1 MKVMNGNP
9 DGLPEAWCAY
19 LIDCWNRNKPAKLKF
34 TIHFYKTI
42 MAIDIVAGMRVFTE
56 VVEAGSFAGAADRLD
71 LSRGMATRYVA
82 QLEAHLG
89 VRLLNRT
96 TRKLSLTEA
105 GSDYYQRA
113 TQILAMVE
121 EAETSAAQ
129 EASVP
134 RGTLRVNTSVAF
146 GVRHL
151 GRAITEY
158 LQRYPSVDIDLT
170 LNDRVVD
177 LVEEGFDV
185 AIRVAAQIDPG
196 LVARRLTRARIV
208 ACAAP
213 AYLKAHGTPKSP
225 GELSGH
231 NCISYSYSSLQN
243 EWHFKRK
250 GVERTVRVAGNL
262 RGNNGDVLVN
272 AAIEGLGVIL
282 HPTFLVFEALRQK
295 QLVRILSDWEADEL
309 SVFAVYPHRK
319 FLPPK
324 VRSFIDFLAE
334 RFGPEPYWDAVGK
347 RGRGI

>member
-1 MKVMNGNP
+1 MKV
-9 DGLPEAWCAY
+9 
-19 LIDCWNRNKPAKLKF
+19 F
-34 TIHFYKTI
+34 T
-42 MAIDIVAGMRVFTE
+42 A

-96 TRKLSLTEA
+96 TRRLSLTEA
-105 GSDYYQRA
+105 GSDYCQRA

-146 GVRHL
+146 GVRHI
-151 GRAITEY
+151 GPAITEY
-158 LQRYPSVDIDLT
+158 LQRYPGVDLDLT

-177 LVEEGFDV
+177 LVDEGFDV
-185 AIRVAAQIDPG
+185 AIRVAARIDPG

-208 ACAAP
+208 ACASP
-213 AYLKAHGTPKSP
+213 AYLKKHGTPKSP
-225 GELSGH
+225 EELAGH
-231 NCISYSYSSLQN
+231 NCISYAYWSLQN
-243 EWHFKRK
+243 DWHFRRK
-250 GVERTVRVAGNL
+250 SVERTVRVSGNL
-262 RGNNGDVLVN
+262 RGNNGDILVN

-282 HPTFLVFEALRQK
+282 HPTFLVFEALQK
-295 QLVRILSDWEADEL
+295 KKLVRILPDWEADEL

-334 RFGPEPYWDAVGK
+334 RFAPEPYWDA
-347 RGRGI
+347 GIVK

>member
-1 MKVMNGNP
+1 
-9 DGLPEAWCAY
+9 
-19 LIDCWNRNKPAKLKF
+19 
-34 TIHFYKTI
+34 
-42 MAIDIVAGMRVFTE
+42 MAIDIVAGMRVFTA
-56 VVEAGSFAGAADRLD
+56 VVDAGSFAGAADRLD

-113 TQILAMVE
+113 TQILAMVG
-121 EAETSAAQ
+121 EAETSVAQ

-146 GVRHL
+146 GARHM
-151 GRAITEY
+151 GRMITEY
-158 LQRYPSVDIDLT
+158 LQRYPGVEVDLT
-170 LNDRVVD
+170 LNDRTVD
-177 LVEEGFDV
+177 LVEEGFDL
-185 AIRVAAQIDPG
+185 AIRIAAQVDPG

-208 ACAAP
+208 TCASP
-213 AYLKAHGTPKSP
+213 AYLERRGTPKSP
-225 GELSGH
+225 KQLAEH
-231 NCISYSYSSLQN
+231 NCLTYAYSSLQN
-243 EWHFKRK
+243 DWHYRRK
-250 GVERTVRVAGNL
+250 GVEQSVRVSGNL
-262 RGNNGDVLVN
+262 RGNNGDILVN

-282 HPTFLVFEALRQK
+282 QPSFLVFEALRQK
-295 QLVRILSDWEADEL
+295 QLLRILPGWDSDEL

-334 RFGPEPYWDAVGK
+334 RFGPEPYWDAK
-347 RGRGI
+347 